1 MNRYAWV
8 PQVFALLILIGSA
21 GHNFNTSL
29 QSIGPPGT
37 ITANRCSFFALQFS
51 VAISFCTM
59 GADFYVYYPT
69 NTSRR
74 LTFFMTWAGMWTSLI
89 FVNLIGVAIATGVA
103 TTPGWAT
110 AYATSS
116 GALLLACYDG
126 LGAFGGFCTVLLA
139 LGSIANNAPAT
150 YAAGLSCQ
158 VLGRY
163 PKAIP
168 RWIWCL
174 FLMVIELVCAVA
186 GRDHLFNIFEDFL
199 PLMSYWVCPWLTI
212 VIEEHVIF
220 HKLRGVP
227 FDWSAWED
235 KKRPPVGIAA
245 LISFFIGWAGAIV
258 GMDQVWYQGPVGS
271 KIGGYGGDIGAWL
284 AIAFTCVAYPPLRYL
299 ELKKFGR

>member
-1 MNRYAWV
+1 MGFFPSSYSLDLSYD
-8 PQVFALLILIGSA
+8 FSL
-21 GHNFNTSL
+21 SL
-29 QSIGPPGT
+29 QDGMLTPKS
-37 ITANRCSFFALQFS
+37 SS
-51 VAISFCTM
+51 AI
-59 GADFYVYYPT
+59 

-74 LTFFMTWAGMWTSLI
+74 LTFFMTWSGMWTSLI

-103 TTPGWAT
+103 TTPGWAN

-126 LGAFGGFCTVLLA
+126 LGAFGGFCAVLLA
-139 LGSIANNAPAT
+139 LGGIANNAPAT

-174 FLMVIELVCAVA
+174 FLMVVELVCAVA

-212 VIEEHVIF
+212 VFEEHIF
-220 HKLRGVP
+220 FHTLRGVP

-235 KKRPPVGIAA
+235 KKRLPVGVAA
-245 LISFFIGWAGAIV
+245 LLSFFIGWAGAIV